1 MDITHVIAFVAGAMG
16 KIFGTWFLHFFK
28 EAVLPYFHKHTN
40 PNASITDEWILDHI
54 GSPADGRSL
63 NVEWKVR
70 FKLKQKGRSVVGTAN
85 SVCVKGPVDIKDK
98 MIEYEVNGSYSN
110 NILDL
115 HLTEVGEAALRN
127 KSSLMLQ
134 LVGDGNA
141 FDGYRIFL
149 GRAKNQIRAIQ
160 CKLIRKGACAECGT
174 A

>member
-16 KIFGTWFLHFFK
+16 KLFGTWLVHFFK

-40 PNASITDEWILDHI
+40 PHVSITDEWILDHV
-54 GSPADGRSL
+54 GQPTDGDGL
-63 NVEWKVR
+63 NAEWRVA
-70 FKLKQKGRSVVGTAN
+70 FSLKQKGRLVVGTAN
-85 SVCVKGPVDIKDK
+85 SVCIKGTKDVKGKVIS
-98 MIEYEVNGSYSN
+98 YEVSGSYSN

-115 HLTEVGEAALRN
+115 HLTENGEAAMRN

-134 LVGDGNA
+134 LIGDGSV

-149 GRAKNQIRAIQ
+149 GRAKNQVRAIQ